1 MLTARGRRTIAL
13 ALIVGLAGRILG
25 LPELFGLAA
34 AVVVVVLAS
43 LVQVRV
49 AKGVVR
55 VVARVVPPIVQ
66 VGDRA
71 LCELVVEE
79 AGVTAFATALVLV
92 AERSQDLTSNQPARV
107 IVPRLG
113 RGARAQA
120 IFELSTRTRGVIKV
134 GEYQAIVMDPLGL
147 SQRGLSSSRA
157 VTLTVLPRVEPLA
170 TLMPHGLN
178 WLDYETA
185 AQSIVTGSSMLR
197 RYQQGDDLRR
207 VHWRTTARVGALVVR
222 DGGESDDPER
232 RATTVLLD
240 AGGPATPPE
249 EMDRAVEVAA
259 SVLSSAAHPSRTGV
273 SGAYRL
279 VTTAGWDSGAQHR
292 DDGLEDTLVALAALG
307 PAPFPARERLAT
319 AIGRLGRADRD
330 ELLFVVG
337 AFGQSPP
344 DRAVL
349 EHLARRYSGVVVVL
363 VCPASPP
370 PRDEPVTGY
379 AGGTGA
385 AVRAVSTGD
394 SGPRGDRER
403 PAHGVLT
410 LRLPL
415 NRPLAAVW
423 GLDPK
428 EPNFDSYLSGEWG
441 AGEVP
446 VP

>member
-13 ALIVGLAGRILG
+13 ALIAGLAGRILG

-207 VHWRTTARVGALVVR
+207 VHWRTTRESVPSLFAMAARAMTR
-222 DGGESDDPER
+222 SGGRRRYFSTPGDPR
-232 RATTVLLD
+232 RRPRRWTGLSKWL
-240 AGGPATPPE
+240 
-249 EMDRAVEVAA
+249 RAC
-259 SVLSSAAHPSRTGV
+259 S
-273 SGAYRL
+273 
-279 VTTAGWDSGAQHR
+279 
-292 DDGLEDTLVALAALG
+292 
-307 PAPFPARERLAT
+307 
-319 AIGRLGRADRD
+319 
-330 ELLFVVG
+330 
-337 AFGQSPP
+337 
-344 DRAVL
+344 
-349 EHLARRYSGVVVVL
+349 ARRL
-363 VCPASPP
+363 
-370 PRDEPVTGY
+370 T
-379 AGGTGA
+379 
-385 AVRAVSTGD
+385 
-394 SGPRGDRER
+394 PRG
-403 PAHGVLT
+403 PVSQALT
-410 LRLPL
+410 AL
-415 NRPLAAVW
+415 
-423 GLDPK
+423 
-428 EPNFDSYLSGEWG
+428 
-441 AGEVP
+441 
-446 VP
+446 